1 MEICVWIISLLISV
15 MGVAKAAHSG
25 QHLFWLIVWP
35 LPVAL
40 ACTAFIFVRRGF
52 HFQNG
57 VLVLGHKH
65 DGRAPH
71 HRPNLRGGVDR

>member
-1 MEICVWIISLLISV
+1 MEISVWIISLLISV

-40 ACTAFIFVRRGF
+40 ACTAFIFLRRGF

>member
-1 MEICVWIISLLISV
+1 MEISVWIISLLISV
-15 MGVAKAAHSG
+15 MGVAEAAHSG

-40 ACTAFIFVRRGF
+40 ASTAFIFIRRGF

-57 VLVLGHKH
+57 VLVLGHKR

-71 HRPNLRGGVDR
+71 HRLNLRGGVDR

>member
-1 MEICVWIISLLISV
+1 MEISVWIISLLISV

-71 HRPNLRGGVDR
+71 HRPNLRGG

>member
-1 MEICVWIISLLISV
+1 MEISVWIISLLISV

>member
-1 MEICVWIISLLISV
+1 MEISVWIISLLISV

-65 DGRAPH
+65 DGKAPH

>member
-1 MEICVWIISLLISV
+1 MEISVWIISLFISV
-15 MGVAKAAHSG
+15 MGVVKAAHCG

-40 ACTAFIFVRRGF
+40 ACTAFIFLRGGF

-57 VLVLGHKH
+57 VLVLGHKR
-65 DGRAPH
+65 DGRASH
-71 HRPNLRGGVDR
+71 HRPNILG

>member
-1 MEICVWIISLLISV
+1 MEIRAWIISLLIAL
-15 MGVAKAAHSG
+15 MGVVKAAHCG

-57 VLVLGHKH
+57 VLVLGRKR
-65 DGRAPH
+65 DDRAPH
-71 HRPNLRGGVDR
+71 HRQNLRG